1 MSTPSFDPVQYKAG
15 QRQLWD
21 TVAPGWKKWWPTQEQ
36 GAQPVSDRLV
46 ELAEIRPSYRVLDVG
61 TGIGEPALTAAQR
74 VGAAGHVVAT
84 DHAPQMLAIA
94 QERALALGVQNVE
107 FRDMDAEA
115 IEFPDRSFDVVL
127 SRFSLMFLPDLA
139 TALARIWR
147 LLRPNGKFAT
157 AVWDVAPKVPLG
169 SLAFGLA
176 QTLFQLPPPPPGT
189 PSVFGLAEGKL
200 EAALTQAGFTDVRTE
215 MVPLVFAYQSAEAF
229 TQYVRDVNAPL
240 LAMLANQPAERQ
252 AEYWQRLAGAVQQYA
267 AVDGSIR
274 LPNTAICGVGRR

>member
-1 MSTPSFDPVQYKAG
+1 MSTPSFDPVQYKTG

-46 ELAEIRPSYRVLDVG
+46 ELAEIRPGYRVLDIG

-84 DHAPQMLAIA
+84 DQAPQMLVIA

-115 IEFPDRSFDVVL
+115 LEFPDRSFDAVL

-147 LLRPNGKFAT
+147 MLRPNGKFAT
-157 AVWDVAPKVPLG
+157 AVWDVASKVPLG

-200 EAALTQAGFTDVRTE
+200 EEALTQAGFTDVRTE

-252 AEYWQRLAGAVQQYA
+252 AEYWQRLAGAVHQYA
-267 AVDGSIR
+267 AVDGSIQI
-274 LPNTAICGVGRR
+274 PNTAICGVGRR